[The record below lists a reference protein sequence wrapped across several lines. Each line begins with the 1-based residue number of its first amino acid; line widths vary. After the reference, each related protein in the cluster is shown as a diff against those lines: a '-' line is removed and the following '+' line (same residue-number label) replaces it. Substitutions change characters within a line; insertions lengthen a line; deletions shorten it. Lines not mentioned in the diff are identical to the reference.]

1 MTLVDFTSEGH
12 HYTIGLL
19 EEEQV
24 DTDPTLLLFRD
35 DEEEA
40 VATVHLRPG
49 APCLEP
55 RTHIVLAKPA
65 PRRWGRS

>member
-1 MTLVDFTSEGH
+1 MTLVDFMSQGH

-40 VATVHLRPG
+40 VATIHLRPG
-49 APCLEP
+49 AACFDP
-55 RTHIVLAKPA
+55 RRIPLIQPHIVLADP
-65 PRRWGRS
+65 